1 MGGSREGG
9 TPNPDVW
16 DVQGAADVVED
27 RAVTPDEPGEGEALA
42 RNATF
47 ATTHWSVVLAAGQQ
61 ESPQAGEALEKLC
74 RDYWY
79 PIYVYVRRRGSGPED
94 AQDLTQDFFARF
106 LQKNSVAAAD
116 PAKGRF
122 RSYLLGALK
131 HFLADEHDRALAK
144 KRGGGQIPI
153 SWEQDRAE
161 ERYGQEPS
169 DDLSPDKVFER
180 RWALTVLEQATA
192 HLRQE
197 YRAVGQLELFEGLK
211 AFVTAGGA
219 ATSYLQAAARLGLT
233 ESAVRSAI
241 YRLRRRYHA
250 LIREKVAQTVGDPL
264 QLEEEI
270 RHLMSVFSG

>member
-1 MGGSREGG
+1 MVAEAHGDGIGGS
-9 TPNPDVW
+9 
-16 DVQGAADVVED
+16 
-27 RAVTPDEPGEGEALA
+27 GEGV
-42 RNATF
+42 F

-74 RDYWY
+74 QAYWY
-79 PIYVYVRRRGSGPED
+79 PLYVYVRRRGHGPED
-94 AQDLTQDFFARF
+94 AQDLTQEFFARF

-131 HFLADEHDRALAK
+131 HFLADERDRAQAK
-144 KRGGGQIPI
+144 KRGGGQTML

-161 ERYGQEPS
+161 ARYRQEPT
-169 DDLSPDKVFER
+169 DDLSPDKVFDR
-180 RWALTVLEQATA
+180 RWALTVLQQATA
-192 HLRQE
+192 RLRQE
-197 YRAVGQLELFEGLK
+197 YQAVGQLGLFEGLK
-211 AFVTAGGA
+211 TFVTASGA
-219 ATSYLQAAARLGLT
+219 APSYLQAAARLGLT

-250 LIREKVAQTVGDPL
+250 LIREEVAQTVGDPL